1 MSSAHHIVSINPH
14 RPSDFYIFTVLIS
27 YLSCEL
33 SLAALQLLATLLCPA
48 LGCRWTYVEQFGP
61 WLLLGAGNLS
71 Y

>member
-14 RPSDFYIFTVLIS
+14 HTSDFYIFTVLIS

-33 SLAALQLLATLLCPA
+33 SLAALQLLATLLCLA
-48 LGCRWTYVEQFGP
+48 LGCRRTYVEQFGL